1 MNDKIKQLL
10 ENAEKS
16 DATARNKWRIENREQ
31 LRKERKEKLKELM
44 EKDKQQTAVKLY
56 TQEQLERGMDLANRN
71 VSKKSILESLTPL
84 ELPSDDEINE
94 MGIDVI
100 IYNDTKR
107 GWFVE
112 GLKYM
117 RDKIQGG
124 QQ

>member
-1 MNDKIKQLL
+1 M
-10 ENAEKS
+10 
-16 DATARNKWRIENREQ
+16 
-31 LRKERKEKLKELM
+31 
-44 EKDKQQTAVKLY
+44 KLY
-56 TQEQLERGMDLANRN
+56 TEEQVIKMIE
-71 VSKKSILESLTPL
+71 KSRETGLTAEFLILTTSTI
-84 ELPSDDEINE
+84 ELPSDEEINE

-112 GLKYM
+112 GLKFM